1 MHCRDFR
8 RRYTD
13 YRDGFDPALAAE
25 MDDHLELCQECA
37 AFDRAIRQGIHS
49 LQEGQLLPSPDFQK
63 KLEARLASAEPVP
76 EPHPPRVSPWGVT
89 AAAALFVL
97 LVSLTLRELT
107 VLPPPAA
114 AESPMV
120 VTQPRIVPGIPFIVF
135 EPLQPPGPPPGSR

>member
-1 MHCRDFR
+1 MDCQDFR
-8 RRYTD
+8 RHYTD

-25 MDDHLELCQECA
+25 MDDHLESCAECA

-49 LQEGQLLPSPDFQK
+49 LQTGQLEPSPDFM
-63 KLEARLASAEPVP
+63 ARLEHRIASREMVP
-76 EPHPPRVSPWGVT
+76 EAHPPRVSRWAAT
-89 AAAALFVL
+89 AAAILLVA

-120 VTQPRIVPGIPFIVF
+120 VTEPRLVPGIPFVVF
-135 EPLQPPGPPPGSR
+135 